1 MCLTIYLDNVPFI
14 SICWLPDPVQLCYF
28 FGKKIHFVKC
38 CIFSESHQILVTRVL
53 IFGSSPHCAGK
64 CMAKLYTV
72 YIAEAWQSSRKNVFE
87 LSNHFQF
94 SHSNSFILSRHV
106 LCWPC
111 FDRFSSY
118 GRRSRRTRLL
128 VAKTIVSIF
137 FCSITCFW
145 VHNSEYKHLIPWHWT
160 ELVILFCSLTNKN
173 RLMTKKSNK
182 SHSIIFA
189 RNIYTEEQT

>member
-1 MCLTIYLDNVPFI
+1 MKVIKFLWHGFLFSDRLRTVQESAWPNFI
-14 SICWLPDPVQLCYF
+14 QRILLKPGKVH
-28 FGKKIHFVKC
+28 GKKMSLNC
-38 CIFSESHQILVTRVL
+38 QL
-53 IFGSSPHCAGK
+53 I
-64 CMAKLYTV
+64 
-72 YIAEAWQSSRKNVFE
+72 
-87 LSNHFQF
+87 
-94 SHSNSFILSRHV
+94 SNSVIQIHSFYLVMYYAGLALIVSV
-106 LCWPC
+106 LMVGEVDGQD
-111 FDRFSSY
+111 FF
-118 GRRSRRTRLL
+118 LL
-128 VAKTIVSIF
+128 KQLVSIF